1 MAKTIEEMKSFIK
14 NSIPSAAHV
23 CIAVKDMETSI
34 KFYTEILGFEV
45 RHKCYCGINQL
56 AFLTHKNIEVEFVQF
71 TNPEPDACGRCYE
84 TLAGVGRIWH
94 ICMYAEREAMPVMIE
109 YFKEMGIP
117 VTEGLRENPDVHEG
131 SRCFFIFGPDGEQI
145 EFMY

>member
-1 MAKTIEEMKSFIK
+1 MKKSAEELKSFIK
-14 NSIPSAAHV
+14 SSIPSAAHV
-23 CIAVKDMETSI
+23 CIAVKDIDVSI

-45 RHKCYCGINQL
+45 RSLVPCQGNKL
-56 AFLTHKNIEVEFVQF
+56 AFLTHKNMEVEFVQF
-71 TNPEPDACGRCYE
+71 ANREPDGCGRSYE

-94 ICMYAEREAMPVMIE
+94 ICMYAEREAMPTMIE
-109 YFKEMGIP
+109 YFKELGVP
-117 VTEGLRENPDVHEG
+117 VTEGLRENPSVHEG

>member
-1 MAKTIEEMKSFIK
+1 MAKTVEEMKSYIK

-23 CIAVKDMETSI
+23 CIAVKDLERSI
-34 KFYTEILGFEV
+34 KFYTEVLGFEV
-45 RHKCYCGINQL
+45 RSRVPCGVNQL
-56 AFLTHKNIEVEFVQF
+56 AFLTHKNMEVEFVQF
-71 TNPEPDACGRCYE
+71 ANVEPDSCGRSYD

-94 ICMYAEREAMPVMIE
+94 FCMYAEREAMPIMIE
-109 YFKEMGIP
+109 YFKELGVP
-117 VTEGLRENPDVHEG
+117 VIEGLRENPDVHEG